1 MVKPQQINKMFKL
14 FKKKEKNQYISEIDK
29 TLKILN
35 QTTKT
40 FQEVAKRQQEI
51 EKQLKNN

>member
-1 MVKPQQINKMFKL
+1 MVRPQQINKMFKL

-29 TLKILN
+29 TLEILN